1 MLDIEQFADSGEL
14 FDNHYK
20 LIRSL
25 NTDGGTADVWLALDA
40 KTVKNKKDLD
50 EAAYLE
56 DAYLSTIGLLVA
68 IKIYR
73 PKNALDIEGEQ
84 KFADEY
90 KIVYNCNH
98 SNLIHP
104 YHFSIFQEVPYLVLP
119 YCKNG
124 SSELL
129 VGNMTGNDNI
139 WKYILDVSSGLAYL
153 HRNTPPII
161 HQDIKPGNVLID
173 DNGDYAITD
182 FGISEKYSTDQEDR
196 EIDEDR
202 SGTFAYM
209 SPERFN
215 SDFEPSKESDIW
227 AFGATLYELI
237 TGKVPFGED
246 GGSVQPDGKVNL
258 EFPKGISSSIQ
269 KLICACLDKD
279 TNKRPTA
286 EYLMK
291 AAREK
296 RFPVKPVP
304 RTLFVVAIVFLMVA
318 GVLAYAYFMSSSKSE
333 PMADDH
339 FLEKRYGE
347 ALQWMSTND
356 VDSLKTGIAKL
367 DSLAEEKYV
376 PALYELSLTYG
387 WFSDARSVNRKNL
400 LGIELGNK
408 KVSQQ
413 GDFLPVS
420 DKYNDKAIGYMTKI
434 ADLSNPAYMMINMQ
448 ATYRLG
454 CYYYFLKAN
463 KKIAKKYFKAAKK
476 EARKLSNWEFEHSAN
491 QMIEM
496 IDNKSISR

>member
-56 DAYLSTIGLLVA
+56 DAYLSAIGLLVA

-129 VGNMTGNDNI
+129 VGNITGNDDI

-173 DNGDYAITD
+173 DYGDYAITD
-182 FGISEKYSTDQEDR
+182 FGISEKYSADVEDK
-196 EIDEDR
+196 EMDEER

-215 SDFEPSKESDIW
+215 PDFEPSKESDIW

-246 GGSVQPDGKVNL
+246 GGSVQPDGKISL
-258 EFPKGISSSIQ
+258 EFPKETSSDIQ
-269 KLICACLDKD
+269 RLICACLDKD
-279 TNKRPTA
+279 PSKRPSA
-286 EYLMK
+286 ELIKMAAQKK
-291 AAREK
+291 AYPIK
-296 RFPVKPVP
+296 SFPVKMLAAVIFAVVIAGS
-304 RTLFVVAIVFLMVA
+304 LFFWFI
-318 GVLAYAYFMSSSKSE
+318 SKEE
-333 PMADDH
+333 PIKEKYINIH
-339 FLEKRYGE
+339 SLEKSHGE
-347 ALQWMSTND
+347 ALIWMNTQN
-356 VDSLKTGIAKL
+356 VDSLKTGIKMLEELAKE
-367 DSLAEEKYV
+367 DYV
-376 PALYELSLTYG
+376 PSLYELSLTYG
-387 WFSDARSVNRKNL
+387 WFSDPRSVNRKKM
-400 LGIELGNK
+400 LGIETGNK
-408 KVSQQ
+408 KVAVQ
-413 GDFLPVS
+413 GDILPVS
-420 DKYNDKAIGYMTKI
+420 DRYNDKAIGYLTKI
-434 ADLSNPAYMMINMQ
+434 VKLSNPAYSVINLES
-448 ATYRLG
+448 AYRLG
-454 CYYYFLKAN
+454 CYYYLLKN
-463 KKIAKKYFKAAKK
+463 KKKKAKEYFNIVKIEAQKLGNTKYADNAASMV
-476 EARKLSNWEFEHSAN
+476 ER
-491 QMIEM
+491 IE
-496 IDNKSISR
+496 NEER

>member
-56 DAYLSTIGLLVA
+56 DAYLSAIGLLVA

-246 GGSVQPDGKVNL
+246 GGSAQSDGKVNL
-258 EFPKGISSSIQ
+258 KFPKEISSDIQ
-269 KLICACLDKD
+269 RLICACLDRD
-279 TNKRPTA
+279 PFKRPSA
-286 EYLMK
+286 ELLKMAGQKKKYPIK
-291 AAREK
+291 S
-296 RFPVKPVP
+296 FPVMILAAVVFATVIIGSIFFFYKPKEEAPV
-304 RTLFVVAIVFLMVA
+304 TYTDIHL
-318 GVLAYAYFMSSSKSE
+318 
-333 PMADDH
+333 
-339 FLEKRYGE
+339 LENRHGE
-347 ALQWMSTND
+347 ALQWMNTQN
-356 VDSLKTGIAKL
+356 VDSLKTGISMLEELAK
-367 DSLAEEKYV
+367 ENYV
-376 PALYELSLTYG
+376 PSLYELSLTYG
-387 WFSDARSVNRKNL
+387 WFSDPRSVNRKEL
-400 LGIELGNK
+400 LGIETGNK
-408 KVSQQ
+408 KVAVQ
-413 GDFLPVS
+413 GEILPVS
-420 DKYNDKAIGYMTKI
+420 DKINDKAIGYLTQIVK
-434 ADLSNPAYMMINMQ
+434 LSNPAYSVINLES
-448 ATYRLG
+448 AYRLG
-454 CYYYFLKAN
+454 CYYYLLKN
-463 KKIAKKYFKAAKK
+463 KKKKAKEYFNIVRK
-476 EARKLSNWEFEHSAN
+476 EAQKLGNTKYSDNAAS
-491 QMIEM
+491 MVDR
-496 IDNKSISR
+496 IDKETR

>member
-25 NTDGGTADVWLALDA
+25 NTEGGTADVWLALDA

-56 DAYLSTIGLLVA
+56 DAYLSAIGLLVA

-215 SDFEPSKESDIW
+215 PDSEPSKESDIW

-246 GGSVQPDGKVNL
+246 GGSAQPEGKVNL
-258 EFPKGISSSIQ
+258 KFSKELSSDIQ
-269 KLICACLDKD
+269 RLICACLDKD
-279 TNKRPTA
+279 PSKRPSA
-286 EYLMK
+286 ELLKIAGQKKKY
-291 AAREK
+291 
-296 RFPVKPVP
+296 PVKSFPIMILVAVVSAAIIIGSIFFLFKPKDEVP
-304 RTLFVVAIVFLMVA
+304 ITYTDI
-318 GVLAYAYFMSSSKSE
+318 
-333 PMADDH
+333 H
-339 FLEKRYGE
+339 FLEKRHGE
-347 ALQWMSTND
+347 ALQWMNTQN
-356 VDSLKTGIAKL
+356 VDSLKTGINMLEELAK
-367 DSLAEEKYV
+367 ENYV
-376 PALYELSLTYG
+376 PSLYELSLTYG
-387 WFSDARSVNRKNL
+387 WFSDPRSVNRKKM
-400 LGIELGNK
+400 LGIETGNQN
-408 KVSQQ
+408 VAVQ
-413 GDFLPVS
+413 GEILPIS
-420 DKYNDKAIGYMTKI
+420 DKINDKAIGYLTKI
-434 ADLSNPAYMMINMQ
+434 VKLSNPAYSVINLES
-448 ATYRLG
+448 AYRLG
-454 CYYYFLKAN
+454 CYYYLLKN
-463 KKIAKKYFKAAKK
+463 KKKKAKEYFNIVQK
-476 EARKLSNWEFEHSAN
+476 EAQKLGNTKYSDNAASMVER
-491 QMIEM
+491 
-496 IDNKSISR
+496 IDKETR